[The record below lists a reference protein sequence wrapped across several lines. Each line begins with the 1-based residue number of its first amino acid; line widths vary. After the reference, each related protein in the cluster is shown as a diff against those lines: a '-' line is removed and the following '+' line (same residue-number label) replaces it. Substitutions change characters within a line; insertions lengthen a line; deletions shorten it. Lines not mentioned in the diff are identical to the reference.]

1 MPIRPI
7 LINIVMDL
15 SKQYGSMDPKAQA
28 EWVEWHDAKL
38 LIAPANNIAFTNA
51 ALKHFS
57 LDEAEGD
64 GLKHKKA
71 WEIIETQAGLQADS
85 VLLDWENIQID
96 GKDVPY
102 TRDKCVELLCAYQQL
117 RDDVDTLSGNLAD
130 KRQKAINNTK
140 KK

>member
-7 LINIVMDL
+7 PINIVMDL

-96 GKDVPY
+96 GEEVPY

-117 RDDVDTLSGNLAD
+117 RDDVDTLSSKLAD